1 MEKLKLSFEIMAEHL
16 KDFTYYQLI
25 SLDQLY
31 SDNYLMEYRK
41 KLAQCVSMNQ
51 TARFKNY
58 VEIEFIRVT
67 YRQDITFKNHSFL
80 DEQLE
85 KIHHSKSFVIQKKSL
100 KPLSNLEYLTRIK
113 SILDIIFINNP
124 QRTSMFTFMV
134 PKTRH
139 FENIRFF
146 DEKLYGFIKPCF
158 FEILSPLYQL
168 SSSFNK
174 AKKRI
179 NADLKYNLYR
189 FHNNDHNNTRL
200 SKHSF
205 LEDKKLVLE
214 NIDFYNTIFSYSRL
228 TFAPRNHFSLYEDNV
243 NFSFQKLL
251 QDFYLFSKRLHFLN
265 ELTEQDKEK
274 LHNVLC
280 FSNHAKLKDAYK
292 NCNYKPLDIIYK
304 HCLNNGYTELETDE
318 LIKAIY
324 QLSQSYI
331 RITIMLIHLTFI
343 RLFKYY
349 LVKCDFSN
357 IKYINDKI
365 EKLSQDNQY
374 ILNGEHKIH
383 FSSLTYSSYNSVI
396 ENKRILENALKEEK
410 AKFLQ
415 LFTFT
420 QKFQ

>member
-58 VEIEFIRVT
+58 VEIESIRET
-67 YRQDITFKNHSFL
+67 YRHDLTLENHSFL

-85 KIHHSKSFVIQKKSL
+85 KIHHSKSFILQKESFE
-100 KPLSNLEYLTRIK
+100 PISDLEYLTKMK
-113 SILDIIFINNP
+113 SILDLIFANNSE
-124 QRTSMFTFMV
+124 RTSTFTFLLH
-134 PKTRH
+134 KTRQ
-139 FENIRFF
+139 FNNVRFF
-146 DEKLYGFIKPCF
+146 HEQLHGFIKPRF

-168 SSSFNK
+168 FSVSNQE
-174 AKKRI
+174 KRI
-179 NADLKYNLYR
+179 NIDLNYELQR
-189 FHNNDHNNTRL
+189 FHINDHNIPF
-200 SKHSF
+200 KHSF
-205 LEDKKLVLE
+205 LEEELVLE
-214 NIDFYNTIFSYSRL
+214 NVDFYNAVFSYCKL
-228 TFAPRNHFSLYEDNV
+228 TFTPKKDFIGYDNV
-243 NFSFQKLL
+243 KFSFHQLF
-251 QDFYLFSKRLHFLN
+251 QDFYFYHKRLNFLN
-265 ELTEQDKEK
+265 ELTEENKEK
-274 LHNVLC
+274 LHNILC
-280 FSNHAKLKDAYK
+280 FSNYGKEYIPQEHK
-292 NCNYKPLDIIYK
+292 NIKYKPLYIIYE
-304 HCLNNGYTELETDE
+304 HCANSFTEFETDE
-318 LIKAIY
+318 LIKVIY